1 MSNSRQISV
10 FLANRPGTL
19 AALLK
24 SVKECGVNMR
34 ALSIADTRDFG
45 IVRMIVNDTEGALAH
60 LRGAGYAVTVTDI
73 VAVTVPDAPGQL
85 SRVVGVLAERG
96 VNIEYMYAFAAR
108 HGEEAILV
116 FRFDDLAKAEE
127 ALTAAGRD
135 VISPLELFSHK

>member
-96 VNIEYMYAFAAR
+96 VNIEYMYAFSGKSDRAVSF
-108 HGEEAILV
+108 AIRV
-116 FRFDDLAKAEE
+116 DDNALASS
-127 ALTAAGRD
+127 ALESAG
-135 VISPLELFSHK
+135 IIELTENDIAKL